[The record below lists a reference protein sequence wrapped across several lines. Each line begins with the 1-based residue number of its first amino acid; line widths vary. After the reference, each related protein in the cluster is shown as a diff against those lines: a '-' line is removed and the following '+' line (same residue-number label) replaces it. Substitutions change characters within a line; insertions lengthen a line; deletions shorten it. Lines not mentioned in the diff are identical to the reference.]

1 MPLPAGGD
9 ILSISEPAEMP
20 LEQGQ
25 TQVYTGNG
33 KGKTTAALGL
43 AFRACGRGMRV
54 LMIQFM
60 KGGGPYG
67 EHAAAGKLAPL
78 LTIIPTGRPGW
89 VRRPN
94 PDPEDIRLAQEA
106 FAQARA
112 ALSGG
117 KYDLVILDEINGAVS
132 FGLVTVEE
140 VLDLIR
146 TRPPTVELVLTGRD
160 AHEEI
165 IGAADL
171 VTEMREIKHYY
182 RAGVP
187 SREGIEK

>member
-1 MPLPAGGD
+1 
-9 ILSISEPAEMP
+9 MP

-25 TQVYTGNG
+25 VQVYTGNG

-43 AFRACGRGMRV
+43 AFRACGRGLRV
-54 LMIQFM
+54 IIIQFM

-67 EHAAAGKLAPL
+67 EHAAAERLAPL

-89 VRRPN
+89 VKRPI
-94 PDPEDIRLAQEA
+94 PDPEDVELARGAFEKAREA
-106 FAQARA
+106 
-112 ALSGG
+112 LTGG
-117 KYDLVILDEINGAVS
+117 EYDLVILDEINGAVS
-132 FGLVTVEE
+132 FNLVPVEE

-146 TRPPTVELVLTGRD
+146 SRPATVELLLTGRD
-160 AHEEI
+160 AHEEVI
-165 IGAADL
+165 AVADL

-187 SREGIEK
+187 SRIGIEK